1 MLVVGLYH
9 VSCQVVI
16 PFFFRWLV
24 QNGNCMRNYTD
35 KICQFVANLGQILP
49 ILDLRPR

>member
-9 VSCQVVI
+9 VPCQVVI

-24 QNGNCMRNYTD
+24 KGGDFLGRCAD
-35 KICQFVANLGQILP
+35 KICQFVANLGRILP

>member
-1 MLVVGLYH
+1 MLVAGLYH
-9 VSCQVVI
+9 VPCQVVI

-24 QNGNCMRNYTD
+24 ESGIFLRDYAD
-35 KICQFVANLGQILP
+35 KICQFVANLGRILP